1 MKMHT
6 DTAQF
11 LDTLMRM
18 AEAMQDSGAEVYRTE
33 DTINRI
39 GRAYGA
45 EETDVFAITSNIVT
59 TVRMPG
65 EKPLTQSRRLKS
77 SGGNDFLRLER
88 LNALSRR
95 ACMHPM
101 DMDEF
106 NKAIDDINGAA
117 KDDRLM
123 ILGCVLTAGCFAMFY
138 GGSVVD
144 GIISAV
150 IGVIIYT
157 MQKYLAPMCLNKLA
171 FQLCASFAAGLL
183 AYTAG
188 RLLPGTLPD
197 KIAIGDIMLL
207 VPGVMFTNSI
217 RDMLLGDTLSGILRL
232 IEALLL
238 AAMMTVGY
246 ITAMLIM
253 NGM

>member
-1 MKMHT
+1 MHI

-11 LDTLMRM
+11 LNTLMRM

-33 DTINRI
+33 DTVNRI

-88 LNALSRR
+88 LNALSRGV
-95 ACMHPM
+95 CMHPM
-101 DMDEF
+101 DIAYF
-106 NKAIDDINGAA
+106 NKAVDEINGAA

-123 ILGCVLTAGCFAMFY
+123 MLGYILTAGCFAVFY
-138 GGSVVD
+138 GGSIAD

-150 IGVIIYT
+150 IGVIIYI

-171 FQLCASFAAGLL
+171 FQLCASFAAGLI

-188 RLLPGTLPD
+188 RLMPGTLPD

-253 NGM
+253 NGV